1 MSNAYEIIKY
11 DCDNYACIVVPTAV
25 SNPLEQINVLVEQL
39 KKHQIKTGRVLFDF
53 IISSGN
59 TKERYASVQYDD
71 GFLYNSF
78 EYVDVKADDPIRKL
92 TADFLRMKIE
102 SREVPMLSSLQVSL
116 LKKGYTL

>member
-102 SREVPMLSSLQVSL
+102 SREVTMLSSLQVSL